1 VKQGTVSVL
10 VGCHS
15 PVHSVIVVLAWK
27 KLYGKWPTFKE
38 LVCIFLHDIGHWG
51 LDYLD
56 DVEQKNKH
64 WRLGAQ
70 VAEWLFGIEGY
81 RLCAGH
87 CRQSGMGESKL
98 YRADKYSWHI
108 APFWWVW
115 LNNFTEPKI
124 MVGYTSS
131 AAAVRDFKARVKESV
146 ESGSFSETHK
156 FYLERRRRA
165 EETV

>member
-1 VKQGTVSVL
+1 MKQGTISVL

-15 PVHSVIVVLAWK
+15 PIHSIMVARAWK
-27 KLYGKWPTFKE
+27 KLYGKRPSFRE

-64 WRLGAQ
+64 WRLGAR

-98 YRADKYSWHI
+98 YKADKYSWHI
-108 APFWWVW
+108 APTWWLW
-115 LNNFTEPKI
+115 TNNVFEPKL
-124 MVGYTSS
+124 MVGFSKNIDAIRNFRKFV
-131 AAAVRDFKARVKESV
+131 AANI
-146 ESGSFSETHK
+146 ESGFAAETHQC
-156 FYLERRRRA
+156 YLERKEKA
-165 EETV
+165 EAA